1 MRTRTRTRTK
11 GFLGTACFVALL
23 TATVLVAGCG
33 GSSSDGTSE
42 YSGNVKVS
50 GSTTVLPLAQE
61 AAAGFMDA
69 NSDANVDVQGGG
81 SSVGITQVKEGVV
94 NIGTSS
100 RDLKPEEN
108 SDNSLVPTK
117 IALDVIAM
125 AVNPNVTVDNLTRQQ
140 ASDIF
145 TGRITNWKD
154 VGGADASIIVVV
166 RDKASGTR
174 EMFDQKVLGTTS
186 DKPVE
191 PVASAIECNANGIMR
206 ETVASKPNS
215 IGYLSLGYV
224 NNKLKAVNL
233 DGVVP
238 SLANA
243 LNKSYSLSRFLYMV
257 TKGEPGGTVKGY
269 IDYVLSDQFQND
281 VVATEYIP
289 IKQAQ

>member
-1 MRTRTRTRTK
+1 MM
-11 GFLGTACFVALL
+11 GFLGTACLVVLL
-23 TATVLVAGCG
+23 TAAVLLAGCG
-33 GSSSDGTSE
+33 SKTSSDGDSTK

-61 AAAGFMDA
+61 AATGFMDA
-69 NSDANVDVQGGG
+69 NPDANVDVQGGG

-108 SDNSLVPTK
+108 ADNSLVPTK
-117 IALDVIAM
+117 IALDVIAIV
-125 AVNPNVTVDNLTRQQ
+125 VNPNVTVTNLTKQQ
-140 ASDIF
+140 TQDVF
-145 TGRITNWKD
+145 TGKITNWKD
-154 VGGADASIIVVV
+154 VGGADASIIVAV

-174 EMFDQKVLGTTS
+174 EMFDEKAMGSTK

-191 PVASAIECNANGIMR
+191 PTASAIECNANGIMR

-243 LNKSYSLSRFLYMV
+243 LNKSYPLSRYLYLI
-257 TKGEPGGTVKGY
+257 TKGQPTGAVKGY

>member
-1 MRTRTRTRTK
+1 MRTRTRTK
-11 GFLGTACFVALL
+11 GFLGIACFVALL
-23 TATVLVAGCG
+23 TAAVLAAGCG
-33 GSSSDGTSE
+33 GSSSDGTSK

-69 NSDANVDVQGGG
+69 NGDANVDVQGGG

-108 SDNSLVPTK
+108 ADNSLVPTK

-125 AVNPNVTVDNLTRQQ
+125 VVNPNVKVTSLTRQQ
-140 ASDIF
+140 ALDIF
-145 TGRITNWKD
+145 TGKITNWKD
-154 VGGADASIIVVV
+154 VGGVDASIIVVV

-233 DGVVP
+233 DGVTP

-243 LNKSYSLSRFLYMV
+243 LNKSYPLSRYLYMI
-257 TKGEPGGTVKGY
+257 TKGQPSGAVKGY